1 MPDEIDKDDES
12 PRRKRISADDEDD
25 YDRPGQRRRR
35 RDEDEEDDQEE
46 EGDATGG
53 VIPYKNPKALLAYYF
68 GIFSFLVPIA
78 GGVLAIVLGV
88 MGLKHARQHPKAR
101 GQAHASIGIGC
112 GLITA
117 LAWSALAAMVVIG
130 VLANKR

>member
-1 MPDEIDKDDES
+1 MPEDIDTDDES
-12 PRRKRISADDEDD
+12 TRGQRPRDDDE
-25 YDRPGQRRRR
+25 RPRKRRRR
-35 RDEDEEDDQEE
+35 RDDDDDDDDFEED

-117 LAWSALAAMVVIG
+117 LAWSALAVMVVIG
-130 VLANKR
+130 VIANKR

>member
-1 MPDEIDKDDES
+1 MPDEIETDDES
-12 PRRKRISADDEDD
+12 PRRKRMSADDQDD
-25 YDRPGQRRRR
+25 DRPRKRRRR
-35 RDEDEEDDQEE
+35 RDDDDEDDQEE

-78 GGVLAIVLGV
+78 GGIVAIVLGV
-88 MGLKHARQHPKAR
+88 MGLKHASRHPKAR

-117 LAWSALAAMVVIG
+117 LAWGAFG
-130 VLANKR
+130 VMIVLGIMANKR